1 MPHFEKMLTDQAL
14 LSRAYLH
21 AWQATGQAE
30 YLGVVTETLDFVL
43 RDLSTPEGAL
53 YSSFDADAG
62 GIEGA
67 HATFTLDELRHILP
81 AVLVGPTAEWYGIT
95 EHGNWEGRSIPV
107 RPVGAPLERPP
118 EIEEARALL
127 AAARAERVQPA
138 RDEKVLTEWNA
149 MTAATLAEVASA
161 TGMAHYG
168 RRAEEICEFLWK
180 SMYADGRLMR
190 SWQGGRARHLAVAA
204 DYAWLVEA
212 YLRLSEWTGTSAWR
226 ERALGVA
233 SQLLDLF
240 WDDASGGF
248 FTTGSDAEAL
258 VVRPKEFF
266 DGAVPAANSIAVTAL
281 LRANALADDVR
292 IEEAVDRT
300 ISLARPLLER
310 HPAALADLVAAL
322 PMWSRP
328 PRDRRHGRPAGPAGR
343 GPPPLAP
350 GRRRGLGPARRR
362 AALRGAP
369 VRAGTG
375 LCMPCPLVPDAGRGR
390 RDAGRPIGGA
400 RRMSENVV
408 FPEAGDGNE
417 IGNGS
422 DDESDVVNVNGDG
435 HAAGSGS
442 DLAEERVDGAEATA
456 AGAGG
461 TRTSTRAGAGSSKT
475 STDPARLLRRSAR
488 RKERVPTAG
497 GSTLHLLVLSSTR
510 EDTTVVDLATRT
522 VMRVRVPWPEGH
534 EPDIGTFD
542 VVEVTLADDPERDD
556 LAQPEA
562 TTVADLPRHVGT
574 LRGRHLR
581 KLLRRLVASPD
592 GPLLGFPGPSAPYW
606 EFRGFRP
613 SVALIEPTRRPQLIR
628 RQADGTTWVRFG
640 WDRDDVWLPVEDRN
654 AARALDAARRERL
667 SGKSLSTALGFEPQY
682 LLVTVS
688 PPRDGHCYKVCA
700 AVLPRG

>member
-1 MPHFEKMLTDQAL
+1 
-14 LSRAYLH
+14 
-21 AWQATGQAE
+21 
-30 YLGVVTETLDFVL
+30 
-43 RDLSTPEGAL
+43 
-53 YSSFDADAG
+53 
-62 GIEGA
+62 
-67 HATFTLDELRHILP
+67 
-81 AVLVGPTAEWYGIT
+81 
-95 EHGNWEGRSIPV
+95 
-107 RPVGAPLERPP
+107 
-118 EIEEARALL
+118 
-127 AAARAERVQPA
+127 
-138 RDEKVLTEWNA
+138 
-149 MTAATLAEVASA
+149 
-161 TGMAHYG
+161 
-168 RRAEEICEFLWK
+168 
-180 SMYADGRLMR
+180 
-190 SWQGGRARHLAVAA
+190 
-204 DYAWLVEA
+204 
-212 YLRLSEWTGTSAWR
+212 
-226 ERALGVA
+226 
-233 SQLLDLF
+233 
-240 WDDASGGF
+240 
-248 FTTGSDAEAL
+248 
-258 VVRPKEFF
+258 
-266 DGAVPAANSIAVTAL
+266 
-281 LRANALADDVR
+281 
-292 IEEAVDRT
+292 
-300 ISLARPLLER
+300 
-310 HPAALADLVAAL
+310 
-322 PMWSRP
+322 
-328 PRDRRHGRPAGPAGR
+328 
-343 GPPPLAP
+343 
-350 GRRRGLGPARRR
+350 
-362 AALRGAP
+362 
-369 VRAGTG
+369 
-375 LCMPCPLVPDAGRGR
+375 
-390 RDAGRPIGGA
+390 
-400 RRMSENVV
+400 MSENVV
-408 FPEAGDGNE
+408 FPEAGHGNE

-442 DLAEERVDGAEATA
+442 DLAEERVDGAEATV
-456 AGAGG
+456 AGAGA
-461 TRTSTRAGAGSSKT
+461 TKTSTRAGAGSSKT
-475 STDPARLLRRSAR
+475 STDPARFLRRSAR

-534 EPDIGTFD
+534 EPDISTFD